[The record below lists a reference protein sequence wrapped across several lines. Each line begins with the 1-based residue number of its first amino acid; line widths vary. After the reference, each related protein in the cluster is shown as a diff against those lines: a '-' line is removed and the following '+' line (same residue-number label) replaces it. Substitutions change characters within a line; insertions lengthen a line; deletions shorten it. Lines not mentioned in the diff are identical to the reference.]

1 MTQIDESTRI
11 RGYPGDA
18 PRRKEVLRFK
28 TYEYDVPF
36 NYPNVEV
43 KRHWHGGEKHGLEL
57 FPIKQ
62 TDINQQSL
70 MPADSIVIREDE
82 PIVEVAVIG
91 SACTPPGYVTLEA
104 DLAEGE
110 RRGDETIRALPV
122 RFRADYLWGM
132 HLRGDLLKEGPE
144 VTYRHLPVAGM
155 SCAIFQ
161 IPKATTVRIKGG
173 STIPGWDEDNYPDDI
188 HYSFR
193 VIRVTVVD
201 RDGGVA
207 P

>member
-1 MTQIDESTRI
+1 VSTRI
-11 RGYPGDA
+11 KGYPNDS
-18 PRRKEVLRFK
+18 PREKEELRFK

-43 KRHWHGGEKHGLEL
+43 KRYWHGGEKHGLEL

-70 MPADSIVIREDE
+70 MPADSIVIHEDE

-104 DLAEGE
+104 DLVDGE
-110 RRGDETIRALPV
+110 RRDDETIRALPV
-122 RFRADYLWGM
+122 RFRADNLWGM

-144 VTYRHLPVAGM
+144 VTYRNLPVTGM
-155 SCAIFQ
+155 SCAVFQ
-161 IPKATTVRIKGG
+161 IPKSKTVRIKGG
-173 STIPGWDEDNYPDDI
+173 STVPGWEEDNYPDDI

-193 VIRVTVVD
+193 VIRVTVVESQP
-201 RDGGVA
+201 RSA
-207 P
+207 QL